1 MVNLR
6 QNGIFMIKNHKYP
19 FSMLQPGEQS
29 THRLEAFFDAIYAIV
44 MTILVLN
51 LAIPDGQVP
60 GSMIGIIGMIWPQLF
75 HFGLSFY
82 ILASYWRSHH
92 RLFGVL
98 SSLDEIVIKLNLAIL
113 FVTCLLPFTT
123 SLAGDFSKNSAS
135 SSFFHLNLIILGC
148 LFWIHWKYVYRSGLV
163 RIDPLLYAIGVQRHV
178 IVPLVAFVALIL
190 AWVSPS
196 YSSLA
201 YLFIP
206 IIQYINTRRLLN
218 AHPITAPEP
227 DCACRECSSVHPSD
241 NQPTESELHLRINPT
256 LCTALD
262 NTAEMMQISREEV
275 TLHILSL
282 WEKKSN
288 LPSPGKDRL
297 CSLDPAMVNEEKLG
311 ESYHQGHG

>member
-1 MVNLR
+1 MVVLR
-6 QNGIFMIKNHKYP
+6 QNDN
-19 FSMLQPGEQS
+19 SMNPNNLPQLQPGEQS

-51 LAIPDGQVP
+51 LSIPDGQVP
-60 GSMIGIIGMIWPQLF
+60 GSMMGIISMIWPQLF

-92 RLFGVL
+92 RLFGAL
-98 SSLDEIVIKLNLAIL
+98 HSLDEIVIRLNLGIL

-123 SLAGDFSKNSAS
+123 SLAGDFFKNSAS
-135 SSFFHLNLIILGC
+135 SSFFHLNLIVLGS
-148 LFWIHWKYVYRSGLV
+148 LFWLHWRYVYQSGLV

-178 IVPLVAFVALIL
+178 IVPMIAFCAFIL
-190 AWVSPS
+190 AWVAPS

-206 IIQYINTRRLLN
+206 VIQYINTRRLRQ
-218 AHPITAPEP
+218 AHLTTAPMSDIVSKE
-227 DCACRECSSVHPSD
+227 DSSILAPE
-241 NQPTESELHLRINPT
+241 NPPGETEICLQISPA

-262 NTAEMMQISREEV
+262 NTAELMQISREEV

-282 WEKKSN
+282 WEKKSTI
-288 LPSPGKDRL
+288 PSPGRDKL
-297 CSLDPAMVNEEKLG
+297 CSLDPEMME
-311 ESYHQGHG
+311 

>member
-1 MVNLR
+1 MS
-6 QNGIFMIKNHKYP
+6 KNHKYP
-19 FSMLQPGEQS
+19 FQMLQPGEQS

-123 SLAGDFSKNSAS
+123 SLAGDLSKNSAS
-135 SSFFHLNLIILGC
+135 SSFFHLNLIILGS

-163 RIDPLLYAIGVQRHV
+163 RIDPLIYAIGVQRHV
-178 IVPLVAFVALIL
+178 IVPLVAFIALIL

-196 YSSLA
+196 YSSVA

-206 IIQYINTRRLLN
+206 VIQYINTRRLLRT
-218 AHPITAPEP
+218 HLTGQEPEGVH
-227 DCACRECSSVHPSD
+227 RECSSAPLSAD
-241 NQPTESELHLRINPT
+241 QPTSADLHLRISPG

-262 NTAEMMQISREEV
+262 STAELMQISREEV

-288 LPSPGKDRL
+288 LPKPGKDRL
-297 CSLDPAMVNEEKLG
+297 CSLDPAMVDEEKLG
-311 ESYHQGHG
+311 